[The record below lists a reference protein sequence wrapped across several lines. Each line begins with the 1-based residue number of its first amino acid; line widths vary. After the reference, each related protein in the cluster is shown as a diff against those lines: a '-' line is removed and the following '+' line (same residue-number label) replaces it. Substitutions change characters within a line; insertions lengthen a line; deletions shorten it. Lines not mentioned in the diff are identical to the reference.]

1 MRSFLT
7 VLGVV
12 IGVVSVIVIAAI
24 LTGMR
29 GSIISMVEEMG
40 TSNIY
45 AFHLS
50 TSQIT
55 MNREEFQRKPLTVED
70 AEALLIDAAEHLP

>member
-1 MRSFLT
+1 MNLNQTQENILMAMDTIRSHKMRSFLT

-12 IGVVSVIVIAAI
+12 IGVITVIVIASI

-29 GSIISMVEEMG
+29 GSIVSMVEEMG

-45 AFHLS
+45 AFPPEY
-50 TSQIT
+50 
-55 MNREEFQRKPLTVED
+55 RPADEP
-70 AEALLIDAAEHLP
+70 